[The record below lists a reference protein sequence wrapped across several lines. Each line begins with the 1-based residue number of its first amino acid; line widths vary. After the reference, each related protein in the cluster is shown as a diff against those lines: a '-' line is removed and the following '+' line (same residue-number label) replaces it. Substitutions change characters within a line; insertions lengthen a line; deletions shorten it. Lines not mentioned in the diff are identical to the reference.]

1 MKGLILLAN
10 GFEDTEA
17 LTTID
22 IISRAGI
29 VLDKVNMEEN
39 EFVITQYNNKILVP
53 LMYKDIEVENY
64 DFLIIPGGGAIK
76 KKLYDDRRVEE
87 TVKYFASKKKLVAAI
102 CAGPMVIGKHGLF
115 QGEKF
120 TCFSSCEEGILG
132 EYTNE
137 GVTVSNNF
145 ITAKSMAYTIPFAL
159 EIIKK
164 VASKEVAEKVENS
177 IYSK

>member
-29 VLDKVNMEEN
+29 SLDKVNMGEN
-39 EFVITQYNNKILVP
+39 EFVITQYNNKLLVP
-53 LMYKDIEVENY
+53 LMYKDIKLESY

-76 KKLYDDRRVEE
+76 KQLYEDLRVEE
-87 TVKYFASKKKLVAAI
+87 AVMHFASKKSLIAAI

-115 QGEKF
+115 ENEKY
-120 TCFSSCEEGILG
+120 TCFSGCEEGIKG
-132 EYTNE
+132 KYTGA

-145 ITAKSMAYTIPFAL
+145 ITAKSMAYTVEFAL
-159 EIIKK
+159 EIVKK
-164 VASKEVAEKVENS
+164 LIGKERAKKVENS